1 MTRQSWP
8 GSPQRSTFA
17 KQDLT
22 SDETSWAMAQIMAG
36 EATSA
41 QIAAFVIALRAKVKR
56 PQRSPASWT
65 QCFAAAQPSHC

>member
-8 GSPQRSTFA
+8 EVLSALLA

-41 QIAAFVIALRAKVKR
+41 QIAAFVIALRAKG
-56 PQRSPASWT
+56 
-65 QCFAAAQPSHC
+65 